1 MLMSDLLLCNECWD
15 IVGLSTDPLAKNIK
29 VKSAIINSLGWSI
42 LSLCL
47 LFSGAVS
54 DVLVI
59 TFHLFEQ
66 WS

>member
-1 MLMSDLLLCNECWD
+1 MCDLDLCDECWNF
-15 IVGLSTDPLAKNIK
+15 VGMSTSSLVKNIK
-29 VKSAIINSLGWSI
+29 VKSAIINSLDWSI

>member
-1 MLMSDLLLCNECWD
+1 MCDLDLCDECWNF
-15 IVGLSTDPLAKNIK
+15 VGMSTSSLVNNIK

-42 LSLCL
+42 LSLGL

-66 WS
+66 WP

>member
-1 MLMSDLLLCNECWD
+1 MCDLDLCDECWNF
-15 IVGLSTDPLAKNIK
+15 VGKSTSSLVKNIK